1 MYDKR
6 RSGTTQSHHGPVSQR
21 GPGRKQVL
29 GLATVGR
36 HSVAGSTP
44 GILRAQDKHALQ
56 SEVSLN
62 HRIC

>member
-29 GLATVGR
+29 GLATIED
-36 HSVAGSTP
+36 
-44 GILRAQDKHALQ
+44 ILLLEAHPAFSGHKTNMHCR
-56 SEVSLN
+56 VRSL
-62 HRIC
+62 